1 MRQTLLTLIGAILK
15 AAAVSAVFSGIAFF
29 TKQSVALWF
38 FSTLVAQFVIFYLYG
53 AYLDYR
59 AAKDIT
65 DKNLKELEILSRIT
79 FNVPCAACKVTNQVV
94 INANEDTGFVC
105 TSCQAKN
112 SVYVNVEA
120 AVVTEPITLSKTTL

>member
-15 AAAVSAVFSGIAFF
+15 AAAVSAVFGGIAFF
-29 TKQSVALWF
+29 TKQSVTLWF

-65 DKNLKELEILSRIT
+65 DKNLKELEILSKIT

>member
-65 DKNLKELEILSRIT
+65 DKNLKELEILSKIT

>member
-15 AAAVSAVFSGIAFF
+15 AAAVSAVFGGIAFF
-29 TKQSVALWF
+29 TKQSVTLWF

-112 SVYVNVEA
+112 SVFVNVEA

>member
-15 AAAVSAVFSGIAFF
+15 AAAVSAVFGGIAFF
-29 TKQSVALWF
+29 TKQSVTLWF

>member
-1 MRQTLLTLIGAILK
+1 MRQTLLTLIGAISK
-15 AAAVSAVFSGIAFF
+15 AAAVSAVFGGIAFF
-29 TKQSVALWF
+29 TKQSVTLWF